1 MKPKPE
7 PTALKAPCLPSIS
20 EMREAVK
27 DVRRQAEAAPQ
38 AEDFAREAGA
48 EVKHNPDGTWVATV
62 RGMDNI
68 RRAVRMQ
75 DGARKIEIERGQ
87 KLDASRPK
95 ETLVDG
101 DGRTLAAPVHL
112 AEQIAKKR
120 GMRARPNWGRPK
132 MRWAARNG
140 ELVRVF

>member
-1 MKPKPE
+1 MS
-7 PTALKAPCLPSIS
+7 ALLDQA
-20 EMREAVK
+20 K
-27 DVRRQAEAAPQ
+27 DVKRQAEAAPG
-38 AEDFAREAGA
+38 AEDFAKEAGA
-48 EVKHNPDGTWVATV
+48 SVKYHADGTWTATV
-62 RGMDNI
+62 RGTENI

-75 DGARKIEIERGQ
+75 DGARRVEIERGH

-95 ETLVDG
+95 ERLVDG
-101 DGRTLAAPVHL
+101 DGRTLDAPVHL

>member
-1 MKPKPE
+1 MLE
-7 PTALKAPCLPSIS
+7 
-20 EMREAVK
+20 RVK
-27 DVRRQAEAAPQ
+27 DVQRQAAAAPK
-38 AEDFAREAGA
+38 AEDFAKECGA
-48 EVKHNPDGTWVATV
+48 TVKHSPDGTWTAKVV
-62 RGMDNI
+62 GDENI
-68 RRAVRMQ
+68 RRAIRMQ
-75 DGARKIEIERGQ
+75 HGARKIEIERGQ

-112 AEQIAKKR
+112 AEQIANKR
-120 GMRARPNWGRPK
+120 GMRAKPNWGRPK